1 MSTKHEVDTA
11 FARLG
16 LQKGR
21 ATRAEVIAARRRL
34 AREFHPD
41 RQGGNPELMAEVNR
55 SGDIALAYVDE
66 HIVVDSTANSARVTP
81 PPQQLVQRDH
91 PSFTIDVLPVEACEA
106 LRIIASWVGEII
118 DEDPPYLLE
127 VDMHDPHPVW
137 CRLELVPDAGA
148 TTVTVSA
155 TGECLRGV
163 DIEAI
168 RDVWID
174 QLNQLDWQTLDP
186 DQQRPW

>member
-1 MSTKHEVDTA
+1 M
-11 FARLG
+11 
-16 LQKGR
+16 
-21 ATRAEVIAARRRL
+21 
-34 AREFHPD
+34 
-41 RQGGNPELMAEVNR
+41 
-55 SGDIALAYVDE
+55 
-66 HIVVDSTANSARVTP
+66 
-81 PPQQLVQRDH
+81 QRDH

-106 LRIIASWVGEII
+106 LRIVASWVGEII

-127 VDMHDPHPVW
+127 VDMHDPYSVW

-155 TGECLRGV
+155 TGESLRGV
-163 DIEAI
+163 NIEAI

-186 DQQRPW
+186 DQQRP

>member
-1 MSTKHEVDTA
+1 MSTKREIDTA

-34 AREFHPD
+34 ARELHPD
-41 RQGGNPELMAEVNR
+41 RQGGNSELMAEVNQ
-55 SGDIALAYVDE
+55 SGDIALTYVNE
-66 HIVVDSTANSARVTP
+66 RIVDNSTANSTRDSP
-81 PPQQLVQRDH
+81 PPQQPVQRDH

-106 LRIIASWVGEII
+106 LRIVASWVGEII
-118 DEDPPYLLE
+118 DEDPPYLLD
-127 VDMHDPHPVW
+127 VVMHDPCSVW

-155 TGECLRGV
+155 TGESERGV
-163 DIEAI
+163 NIEAI

>member
-1 MSTKHEVDTA
+1 MSRKREVDTA

-41 RQGGNPELMAEVNR
+41 RKGGNPELMAEVNR
-55 SGDIALAYVDE
+55 SGDIALAYVEE
-66 HIVVDSTANSARVTP
+66 HIVDNSTANSTRATTP
-81 PPQQLVQRDH
+81 SQQPVQRDH
-91 PSFTIDVLPVEACEA
+91 PSFTVDVLPVEACEA
-106 LRIIASWVGEII
+106 LRIVASWVGEII
-118 DEDPPYLLE
+118 DEDPPYLLD
-127 VDMHDPHPVW
+127 VDMHYPYSVW

-163 DIEAI
+163 NIEAI
-168 RDVWID
+168 RDIWID